1 MQLKRNPPARVAH
14 RLPDCQASSQKEII
28 TFCWP
33 HNAEVSITMLSG
45 DSIHLAP
52 EKFKTIVNVKERL
65 KWSAFIEQTVAHKM
79 ILCLPWFG
87 GKLIITRTRPV
98 LDHLAKLGFGA

>member
-1 MQLKRNPPARVAH
+1 MPC
-14 RLPDCQASSQKEII
+14 CQANSQNEII
-28 TFCWP
+28 TFSWP

-65 KWSAFIEQTVAHKM
+65 KWSAVIEQTVAHKM

-87 GKLIITRTRPV
+87 RKLILTRTRPV
-98 LDHLAKLGFGA
+98 LDHLVKQGYGV